1 MPSQPGCIRRGL
13 GNSAAPRVPPSPAT
27 RPGLEI
33 LSHVPGKYWL
43 FVCPL
48 TSSQPDSRTW
58 LGVRMRA
65 RGSEG
70 LGRVKLHKGLPK
82 DAPKHQGCS
91 QTALPL
97 QHPYP
102 NLQSTCTPLPAP
114 SSPQLSL
121 QPPPLPWLRGQ
132 VLIPQQITPGRD
144 RALSVPTSGGGP
156 ARPREEGSAL
166 TCCVA
171 GGVSPALPSHGC
183 GAQGA
188 PWPCCSPGE
197 RQRVL
202 IEFLDYPGGEVVISL
217 NPTSGRVP

>member
-1 MPSQPGCIRRGL
+1 MPSQPGYIRRGL

-27 RPGLEI
+27 HPGLEI

-48 TSSQPDSRTW
+48 TSSQSDSRTW

-82 DAPKHQGCS
+82 DAPKHEGCS

-102 NLQSTCTPLPAP
+102 NLQSTRTPLPAP
-114 SSPQLSL
+114 SSLQLSL
-121 QPPPLPWLRGQ
+121 QPPRLPWLRGQ

-144 RALSVPTSGGGP
+144 RAPSVPTSRGGVQPDLGKRGQPLPAVQPGGSPQRSPAMAAGHRVPRGP
-156 ARPREEGSAL
+156 AAAQARDRE
-166 TCCVA
+166 
-171 GGVSPALPSHGC
+171 
-183 GAQGA
+183 
-188 PWPCCSPGE
+188 
-197 RQRVL
+197 
-202 IEFLDYPGGEVVISL
+202 F
-217 NPTSGRVP
+217 